1 MVKKLSGGG
10 NDEFVVDEDRLG
22 GGVMVMLGG
31 DVKVWGSRERIK

>member
-22 GGVMVMLGG
+22 GGGDGYVGG